1 MNKQEI
7 QKQHKKEHQHKD
19 INTRSSTQGHHNN
32 TTTSAQQLTSAQEH
46 QQERVQHLKR
56 LKTNH
61 MYTILVVF
69 KRKIQHYKNM
79 TNTRAPTSTTTY
91 SANLFHIR
99 PK

>member
-19 INTRSSTQGHHNN
+19 INTRSSTQGHHIN
-32 TTTSAQQLTSAQEH
+32 TTTSAQQH

-61 MYTILVVF
+61 MYIILVVF
-69 KRKIQHYKNM
+69 KKQ
-79 TNTRAPTSTTTY
+79 NTT
-91 SANLFHIR
+91 L
-99 PK
+99 